1 MTPPTTRPSYQLF
14 VGVDNA
20 AATFTAAWM
29 MPDRPPAT
37 PRTFDQT
44 PAGFAAV
51 QQQLQATGVPPA
63 ATLVVLE
70 ATSSYW
76 VALAV
81 TLHNAGYVVSVINPA
96 QAHYYAKSHLRR
108 AKTDALDA
116 QGLTQFAAERQPR
129 PWTPPPAVYHELRQR
144 LLLRGSLVEMR
155 QQARNQRHAL
165 LQWPVVVPG
174 VRDHLDEL
182 IAGLSTRIQ
191 TLEREI
197 AATLQAGEWAA
208 SATYLQSI
216 NGIGPLTAAW
226 ILVTTLNFTLCQSSA
241 AATAYA
247 GLAPHPHESGTS
259 VKGRRQIGH
268 AGNGRLRTA
277 LYLATMSAAQHNPV
291 IQPFYSRLRA
301 AGKPM
306 KVARCAAAR
315 KLLHIAWA
323 VVTKGQRFDPHY
335 QTGGAPA
342 GATP

>member
-1 MTPPTTRPSYQLF
+1 MIPPTTRPSYQLF
-14 VGVDNA
+14 VGVDIA
-20 AATFTAAWM
+20 AATFTAAWLS
-29 MPDRPPAT
+29 PDRSLST
-37 PRTFDQT
+37 PRTFEQS
-44 PAGFAAV
+44 PAGFAAF
-51 QQQLQATGVPPA
+51 QQQLQATRVPPA
-63 ATLVVLE
+63 ASLVVLE

-116 QGLTQFAAERQPR
+116 QGLTQFAAERQPP
-129 PWTPPPAVYHELRQR
+129 PWTPPPTVYHELRQR
-144 LLLRGSLVEMR
+144 LLLRDSLVDMR
-155 QQARNQRHAL
+155 QQARNQYHAL
-165 LQWPVVVPG
+165 LQWPVVVAE
-174 VRDHLDEL
+174 VREQLEAL
-182 IAGLSTRIQ
+182 IADLTERIAA
-191 TLEREI
+191 LEVEI
-197 AATLQAGEWAA
+197 AHVLQAGAWAA

-216 NGIGPLTAAW
+216 KGIGPLTAAW
-226 ILVTTLNFTLCQSSA
+226 ILVTTLNFTLCQSPA

-247 GLAPHPHESGTS
+247 GLAPQPHESGTS

-277 LYLATMSAAQHNPV
+277 LYMATMSAAQHNPV
-291 IQPFYSRLRA
+291 IKTFYQRLRA

-323 VVTKGQRFDPHY
+323 VTTKGQPFDPHY
-335 QTGGAPA
+335 QPGGAPD
-342 GATP
+342 TTC

>member
-1 MTPPTTRPSYQLF
+1 MILPTTRPSYQLF
-14 VGVDNA
+14 VGVDIA
-20 AATFTAAWM
+20 AATFTVASMA
-29 MPDRPPAT
+29 PDRPPST
-37 PRTFDQT
+37 PHTFDQT
-44 PAGFAAV
+44 PAGFAAC

-96 QAHYYAKSHLRR
+96 QAHSYAKSHLRR

-116 QGLTQFAAERQPR
+116 QGLTHFAAERQPP

-144 LLLRGSLVEMR
+144 LLLRDSLVDMR

-165 LQWPVVVPG
+165 VQWPVVVAA
-174 VRDHLDEL
+174 VRQQLDAL
-182 IAGLSTRIQ
+182 IADLTERIAA
-191 TLEREI
+191 LEAEI
-197 AATLQAGEWAA
+197 ARVLQAGEWAA
-208 SATYLQSI
+208 SAAFLQSI

-226 ILVTTLNFTLCQSSA
+226 ILVTTLNFTLCQSPA

-247 GLAPHPHESGTS
+247 GLAPAPHESGTS
-259 VKGRRQIGH
+259 IQGRRQIGH

-277 LYLATMSAAQHNPV
+277 LYRATMRAAQHNPV
-291 IQPFYSRLRA
+291 IKTFYQRLRA

-315 KLLHIAWA
+315 KLLHLAWA
-323 VVTKGQRFDPHY
+323 VTTKSQPFDPHY
-335 QTGGAPA
+335 QKA
-342 GATP
+342 GASEAATA